1 MGFQGMCTVVDGLLQ
16 RVAADCN
23 QQRRRGCVLYRYT
36 SPNNDYIVKLL
47 AVIRLNLPLQFN
59 RQRLPFA
66 INGLA
71 SGDANPAFADAVFL
85 NVFAFFVVKANADIV
100 FEHFGRMER
109 AFGISGKMIGQG
121 WFFSGFGHG
130 RILK

>member
-1 MGFQGMCTVVDGLLQ
+1 MRINTVQLGDERSLLS
-16 RVAADCN
+16 VFLSAFS
-23 QQRRRGCVLYRYT
+23 VLA
-36 SPNNDYIVKLL
+36 SKDYIAKLL

-66 INGLA
+66 INGFT
-71 SGDANPAFADAVFL
+71 GGNANPAFADAVFL
-85 NVFAFFVVKANADIV
+85 DIFAFFVVKANADIV
-100 FEHFGRMER
+100 FEHFGCVER

>member
-1 MGFQGMCTVVDGLLQ
+1 MRINTVQLGDERSLLS
-16 RVAADCN
+16 VFLSAFS
-23 QQRRRGCVLYRYT
+23 VLASKDDIT
-36 SPNNDYIVKLL
+36 KLL
-47 AVIRLNLPLQFN
+47 SVIRLNLPLQFN

-66 INGLA
+66 INGIA

-85 NVFAFFVVKANADIV
+85 DVFAFFVVKANADIV